1 MIRSMTGFGRGEAVF
16 SGYRFAAEIK
26 SVNHRFL
33 NLNVRMPRAF
43 AHLESRVTA
52 LCSSRCERGHLH
64 VSIEIEREGEDGG
77 RGPRLNRKVLER
89 YLEIVSDLAGLGADG
104 REISTGSLLGLP
116 GVIEWDA
123 EEIAMA
129 DDAFAEGAAAAVGMA
144 LDALVESRRTEGRA
158 LLEDF
163 RARIDSIESSRRR
176 IEALSPQR
184 EERERDRLGPAVRR
198 GALEDPAEELER
210 RIEQEIVLLADRVDV
225 SEELTRMRAHL
236 DHFVGELESDEG
248 SIGRKLTFLL
258 QELGREANTI
268 GSKASDPEMQKAAI
282 EIKSELEKMREQAEN
297 VE

>member
-1 MIRSMTGFGRGEAVF
+1 MIRSMTGFGRGEAVS

-52 LCSSRCERGHLH
+52 LCSSRCERGHLN
-64 VSIEIEREGEDGG
+64 VSIEIEREGEAGG
-77 RGPRLNRKVLER
+77 RGPRLNREVLER
-89 YLEIVSDLAGLGADG
+89 YLEIVSDLAGAGADG
-104 REISTGSLLGLP
+104 REISTGSLLALP

-123 EEIAMA
+123 EEISMA
-129 DDAFAEGAAAAVGMA
+129 DEAFAEGATAAVSTA

-176 IEALSPQR
+176 IEELSPLR
-184 EERERDRLGPAVRR
+184 EERERERLRVKVR
-198 GALEDPAEELER
+198 GLLEDPAEELER